1 MAGKDVVSQLL
12 HMAQPFG
19 TLSPPETRK
28 LQNIAIVPADFL
40 QREAASFI
48 ERHCNDPIVVWWSV
62 DTTPLT
68 IRESLFVRWS
78 DSNDF
83 MIQRVFMPAHDFD
96 TTVLFEPPRVAAFEI
111 AWTAFEFFR
120 QLVPMPMP

>member
-12 HMAQPFG
+12 PLAQPFG

-28 LQNIAIVPADFL
+28 LQKVSIVPADFL

-48 ERHCNDPIVVWWSV
+48 ERHGNDPIVVWWSV

-68 IRESLFVRWS
+68 IRKSIVCSLEGF
-78 DSNDF
+78 DGLHD
-83 MIQRVFMPAHDFD
+83 PACRH
-96 TTVLFEPPRVAAFEI
+96 AGA
-111 AWTAFEFFR
+111 
-120 QLVPMPMP
+120 